1 MMIGPRVT
9 MIGPYGPTDFEKIV
23 RTKGRLIRLPERRDR
38 WPEPSVPVTTVPVTK
53 KPEAIIMKTNNTTL
67 KSRNT
72 SVMAGI
78 DKHITTSIIINGTAF
93 TQADLKAV
101 FQSHI
106 TAITTNEA
114 LHKSLAD
121 GVVNARAIGVKVN
134 TTYQL
139 LRSALIAQYGKNA
152 NAILN
157 DFGMTAPK
165 APGART
171 VDAKATAKAKRTA
184 TRAARHTMGSVQKK
198 GVTGNVVGINVTP
211 VIAGPT
217 VTTPP
222 AQPTAPAPVAPV
234 TTTPTAPTAGATSAV
249 APGAS
254 TPHAG

>member
-1 MMIGPRVT
+1 
-9 MIGPYGPTDFEKIV
+9 
-23 RTKGRLIRLPERRDR
+23 
-38 WPEPSVPVTTVPVTK
+38 
-53 KPEAIIMKTNNTTL
+53 MKTNNTNL

-78 DKHITTSIIINGTAF
+78 DKHITTGITINGTAF
-93 TQADLKAV
+93 TQADLKAL
-101 FQSHI
+101 FQSQI

-114 LHKSLAD
+114 LRKSLAD
-121 GVVNARAIGVKVN
+121 SVVNAGAIGAKVN
-134 TTYQL
+134 TMYQL

-165 APGART
+165 APGAKT
-171 VDAKATAKAKRTA
+171 LDAKATAKAKRSA

-211 VIAGPT
+211 VMAGPT

-222 AQPTAPAPVAPV
+222 AQPTAPAPVAPITSSPV
-234 TTTPTAPTAGATSAV
+234 TSTPTAPAAGATSPV
-249 APGAS
+249 MPSAS
-254 TPHAG
+254 APHAG